1 MIFNQQFDHE
11 TVATLAG
18 NSPDPPLTEP
28 TVIDGVLHGT
38 DGDDGNLDASR
49 SRSTK
54 SKAGYGDDVLLGR
67 QATTSWTAVMVKT
80 GWKAELATTCL
91 ISRSDG
97 REAQIAQAYGNDDDP
112 YGEIDPNTL
121 TYYSNQPIV
130 ADDVLVGG
138 AGADTFRFEVLI
150 NAKPEKIL
158 DHVMD
163 NGMIHWHGVAGENNN
178 VHDHWVDRLGN
189 EVIWDFNR
197 AEGDH
202 IEVIGHTVDV
212 HEIEHIDTNADN
224 VLGRH
229 RSSRAVQ
236 PGQRRSAQQ
245 GPAGH
250 NHRVRQPGVGER
262 PDRRFTT
269 GLRHH

>member
-1 MIFNQQFDHE
+1 M
-11 TVATLAG
+11 TAAKRR
-18 NSPDPPLTEP
+18 SPKP
-28 TVIDGVLHGT
+28 TV
-38 DGDDGNLDASR
+38 
-49 SRSTK
+49 
-54 SKAGYGDDVLLGR
+54 
-67 QATTSWTAVMVKT
+67 TS
-80 GWKAELATTCL
+80 
-91 ISRSDG
+91 
-97 REAQIAQAYGNDDDP
+97 DDP

-121 TYYSNQPIV
+121 TYYSDQPIV

-202 IEVIGHTVDV
+202 IEVDRPH
-212 HEIEHIDTNADN
+212 
-224 VLGRH
+224 GR
-229 RSSRAVQ
+229 RLRNRTYRY
-236 PGQRRSAQQ
+236 QRR
-245 GPAGH
+245 
-250 NHRVRQPGVGER
+250 
-262 PDRRFTT
+262 
-269 GLRHH
+269 